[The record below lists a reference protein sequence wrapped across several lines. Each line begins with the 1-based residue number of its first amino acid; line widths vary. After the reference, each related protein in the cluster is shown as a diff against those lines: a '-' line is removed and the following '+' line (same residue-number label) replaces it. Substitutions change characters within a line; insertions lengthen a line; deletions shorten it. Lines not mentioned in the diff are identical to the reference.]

1 MGKSIIE
8 EIGGEK
14 GSRASVRLR
23 RKRIAFACAAIVFA
37 AVVLSF
43 FDQSLT
49 SANEQYIRNEM
60 PGYAEE
66 DPPRSVEEHYFRYE
80 SGFIPHGPR
89 EKDKY
94 PNMDKLKRKPAWWW
108 D

>member
-1 MGKSIIE
+1 MGKSILE
-8 EIGGEK
+8 EIAGEK
-14 GSRASVRLR
+14 GPRTRGRLK
-23 RKRIAFACAAIVFA
+23 RKRVVLACLAVICA

-43 FDQSLT
+43 FDQGVM
-49 SANEQYIRNEM
+49 SANEQYIRNELAGH
-60 PGYAEE
+60 PEE

-89 EKDKY
+89 ERDKY
-94 PNMDKLKRKPAWWW
+94 PNMDKVKRKPAWWW